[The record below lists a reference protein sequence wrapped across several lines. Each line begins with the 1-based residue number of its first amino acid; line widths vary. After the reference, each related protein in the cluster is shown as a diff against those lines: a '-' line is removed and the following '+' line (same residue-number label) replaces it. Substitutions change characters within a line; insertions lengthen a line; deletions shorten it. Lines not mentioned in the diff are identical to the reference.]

1 MAVMTILSLKEYTAR
16 DYGKNTAIKSIWVT
30 TAMDG
35 SDDCLYSERICSL
48 VGPEIIVFRQ
58 SSVQKKSPKTL
69 SRH

>member
-16 DYGKNTAIKSIWVT
+16 DYGKNTALKSIWVT
-30 TAMDG
+30 TEMDG

-48 VGPEIIVFRQ
+48 VGPEIIVSRQ

>member
-16 DYGKNTAIKSIWVT
+16 DYGKNTALKSIWVT

-48 VGPEIIVFRQ
+48 VGPEIIVFRR